1 MNNNYKLLIGG
12 IIASIFI
19 ISSIFIAFSV
29 LKDETINNY
38 LTISKLNARTM
49 SKEVNQDFVHI
60 EQTIDNIVKNLDMHD
75 TNVNEKLKDIQRYYP
90 QIRSMNILIKNKIIY
105 SSNNENIGIV
115 LKELNLFPES
125 LFNKDIL
132 KISTPW
138 LGRDFSSAVD
148 TYKLKKEL
156 KSNDSYFIP
165 ISKTVNTADGELNI
179 VININTDY
187 LMNRFLS
194 NIDSKKVTFELVRL
208 DGILLLSTDGNNLV
222 GKNIV
227 ETELLSRTIEKNEI
241 TGVENIGNN
250 KYIVTYILTD
260 NYPLNLSVK
269 LDYKENLLSWNEKQ
283 YNFFILTTGVIVL
296 SILLALY
303 FFYLFNKKNLEEI
316 RLTKLQVSDQEKFR
330 LLFQDSHFM
339 SVIMDSSGSIIDI
352 NNLALKFL
360 NKEIEEIKG
369 LKLWDLECWY
379 SKESKFLKEKFL
391 NSSSSKKIVSEIKA
405 KSFLEKDSVI
415 EFNLSTIKTEDD
427 YNYIVIG
434 LDITERKE
442 KEEKLIQSYTVFN
455 NTRDGIIITDKKCN
469 IIEVNNA
476 FERITGFSKKDISNK
491 NINILRSGLHE
502 LSFYENMW
510 DSIDK
515 NGYWEGEITSL
526 KKNKEYFTEWLT
538 INAIYDDNSEVLHF
552 IGIFSDISEQKR
564 KDELLKEK
572 EKLIHQQSKMASMG
586 EMLENIAHQWR
597 QPLSVISTAATGIK
611 MQKELGILSDEDEI
625 TSLNKINESSQ
636 YLSNTIDDFRRYLN
650 SEQNYESF
658 SVKDSIDYTLKLVS
672 SKLDNRD
679 IKIIKDYDDFEIWG
693 IKNEFVQV
701 LLNIISNAKDSLENT
716 SSSEKYIFI
725 SCEVY
730 NDQINIIIKDNGGG
744 IPIDLIEKIFDPYFT
759 TKHKS
764 QGTGIGLYMSAE
776 IIRNH
781 MKGHIFA
788 ENEAYEYN
796 GTKHIGASFK
806 IILSI

>member
-12 IIASIFI
+12 VIASIFI

-269 LDYKENLLSWNEKQ
+269 LDYKENLLSWDEKQ

-701 LLNIISNAKDSLENT
+701 LLNIISNAKDSLENS

>member
-12 IIASIFI
+12 VIASIFI

-701 LLNIISNAKDSLENT
+701 LLNIISNAKDSLENS

>member
-12 IIASIFI
+12 VIASIFI
-19 ISSIFIAFSV
+19 ISSILIAFSV
-29 LKDETINNY
+29 LKNEMINNY

-49 SKEVNQDFVHI
+49 SKELNQDLVHI

-105 SSNNENIGIV
+105 SSNNKNVGIE

-138 LGRDFSSAVD
+138 LGRDFFSAVD
-148 TYKLKKEL
+148 TYKLKEEL

-165 ISKTVNTADGELNI
+165 ISKTVNTGDGELNI
-179 VININTDY
+179 VINVNTDY

-222 GKNIV
+222 GNNIV

-269 LDYKENLLSWNEKQ
+269 LDYKENLLSWNKKQ
-283 YNFFILTTGVIVL
+283 YNFFILTTGIIVL

-316 RLTKLQVSDQEKFR
+316 RLTKLQISDQEKFR

-352 NNLALKFL
+352 NSLALKFL
-360 NKEIEEIKG
+360 NKDIEEIKG
-369 LKLWDLECWY
+369 LKLWNLPCWH

-405 KSFLEKDSVI
+405 KSFLQKDSII

-434 LDITERKE
+434 LDITERKK

-455 NTRDGIIITDKKCN
+455 NTRDGIIITDKNCN

-476 FERITGFSKKDISNK
+476 FERITGFSKKDILEK
-491 NINILRSGLHE
+491 NINILKTGSHE

-510 DSIDK
+510 ASIDK

-526 KKNKEYFTEWLT
+526 KKNKEHFTEWLT
-538 INAIYDDNSEVLHF
+538 INAIYDDKAEVLHF

-597 QPLSVISTAATGIK
+597 QPLSLISTAATGIK

-625 TSLNKINESSQ
+625 NSLNKINESSQ
-636 YLSNTIDDFRRYLN
+636 YLSNTIDDFRQYLN
-650 SEQNYESF
+650 SEQNYEPF

-679 IKIIKDYDDFEIWG
+679 IKIIKDYDDFKIWG

-701 LLNIISNAKDSLENT
+701 LLNIISNAKDSLENS

-725 SCEVY
+725 SCKVY

-806 IILSI
+806 IILSM

>member
-12 IIASIFI
+12 VIASIFI

-269 LDYKENLLSWNEKQ
+269 LDYKENLLSWDEKQ

-701 LLNIISNAKDSLENT
+701 LLNIISNAKDSLENS

-806 IILSI
+806 IILSM

>member
-12 IIASIFI
+12 VIASIFI

-701 LLNIISNAKDSLENT
+701 LLNIISNAKDSLENS

-806 IILSI
+806 IILSM

>member
-12 IIASIFI
+12 VIASIFI

-208 DGILLLSTDGNNLV
+208 DGILLLSTDGNKLV

-538 INAIYDDNSEVLHF
+538 INAIYNDNSEVLHF

-701 LLNIISNAKDSLENT
+701 LLNIISNAKDSLENS

>member
-12 IIASIFI
+12 VIASIFI

-269 LDYKENLLSWNEKQ
+269 LDYKENLLSWDEKQ

-701 LLNIISNAKDSLENT
+701 LLNIISNAKDSLENS

-796 GTKHIGASFK
+796 GTKHICASFK